1 MRLLTHFRC
10 CHRTF
15 LFVSSW
21 EVQGMRLKWRRW
33 RSASRFWSGEWQMDQ
48 LWPSFYRRT
57 GSIESEIIHL
67 HINIYGS
74 RSLSSTMYFWNIVY
88 KENIDSPII
97 PL

>member
-1 MRLLTHFRC
+1 VLPPHFSVRL
-10 CHRTF
+10 F
-15 LFVSSW
+15 LGGPRNAAQVTSVK
-21 EVQGMRLKWRRW
+21 ECLPILERGMADG
-33 RSASRFWSGEWQMDQ
+33 SIMTII
-48 LWPSFYRRT
+48 YCRT

-97 PL
+97 PLNC